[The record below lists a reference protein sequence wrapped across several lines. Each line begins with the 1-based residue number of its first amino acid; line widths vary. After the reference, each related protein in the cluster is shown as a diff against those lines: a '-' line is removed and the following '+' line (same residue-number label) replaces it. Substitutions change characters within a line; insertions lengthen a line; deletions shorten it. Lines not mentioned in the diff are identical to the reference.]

1 MALSELTFGPPLDGS
16 SVYLDTSDS
25 LSVFSEFGDS
35 GVDLRDIT
43 LTDVETVSMG
53 QASLL
58 QSMQINAGTTLT
70 GLTTISG
77 TLNGSS
83 VDDRILINGDRDFS
97 GVTFTNIDTIGLQD
111 GSTGQQTI
119 AASASTAF
127 GITEIQNFTS
137 GSGSAAD
144 IFDYTS
150 ALKAGDGTSV
160 SAGTGS
166 SNQLELTTVSA
177 GSGAVTA
184 ISGNSS
190 GAVEFEDSD
199 LSLLSID
206 LSSATA
212 AAILD
217 GVETLL
223 ESRDSGNQLT
233 GSSAQV
239 TQGGT
244 DTDMLLVFFE
254 GSNDSVIV
262 RYQETGTSSND
273 TAADYNEELSVVAI
287 LDGVGSIVDGNF
299 I

>member
-1 MALSELTFGPPLDGS
+1 MTGDG
-16 SVYLDTSDS
+16 TSDS
-25 LSVFSEFGDS
+25 LSVFSEFGNNT
-35 GVDLRDIT
+35 VDLRGIT
-43 LTDVETVSMG
+43 LTNIETVSMG
-53 QASLL
+53 QASL
-58 QSMQINAGTTLT
+58 QQFMRINADTTLT
-70 GLTTISG
+70 GLTAISG

-83 VDDRILINGDRDFS
+83 VDDTILINGDRDFS
-97 GVTFTNIDTIGLQD
+97 GVTFTNVDTISLQD
-111 GSTGQQTI
+111 GDTGQQTI

-127 GITEIQNFTS
+127 GITEIQNFAS

-150 ALKAGDGTSV
+150 ALKAGDGTTI

-166 SNQLELTTVSA
+166 SNQLELTTVTA

-184 ISGNSS
+184 ISENSS

-212 AAILD
+212 SAILD

-223 ESRDSGNQLT
+223 ESGDSGNQLT
-233 GSSAQV
+233 GSSTQV

-254 GSNDSVIV
+254 GGNDSVIV

-273 TAADYNEELSVVAI
+273 TAADYNDELSVVAI
-287 LDGVGSIVDGNF
+287 LDGVGSLVDGNL

>member
-1 MALSELTFGPPLDGS
+1 MTGDG
-16 SVYLDTSDS
+16 TSDS
-25 LSVFSEFGDS
+25 LSVFSEFGNNT
-35 GVDLRDIT
+35 VDLRGIT
-43 LTDVETVSMG
+43 LTNVETVSMG
-53 QASLL
+53 QVSL
-58 QSMQINAGTTLT
+58 QQFMRINADTTLT
-70 GLTTISG
+70 GLTAISG

-83 VDDRILINGDRDFS
+83 VDDTMLINGDRDFS
-97 GVTFTNIDTIGLQD
+97 GVTFTNLDTIRLED
-111 GSTGQQTI
+111 GSAGQQTI

-150 ALKAGDGTSV
+150 ALKAGDGTEV
-160 SAGTGS
+160 AAGTGTERPLS
-166 SNQLELTTVSA
+166 LATVNA
-177 GSGAVTA
+177 GSGAETA
-184 ISGNSS
+184 ISGNRT
-190 GAVEFEDSD
+190 GVVEFEDSD

-212 AAILD
+212 SAILD
-217 GVETLL
+217 GVEILL
-223 ESRDSGNQLT
+223 ESRDSGTQLT
-233 GSSAQV
+233 GSSTQV

-254 GSNDSVIV
+254 GGNDSVIV

-273 TAADYNEELSVVAI
+273 TAADYNDELSVVAI
-287 LDGVGSIVDGNF
+287 LDGVGSIVDENF